1 MRARQLTY
9 QGSLS
14 ILAAALGLLC
24 ALLPAARGDEA
35 EGAEARKLY
44 QEGQIEFDLSH
55 YANARDKMEAAY
67 RLKPVPALLYNL
79 AVCYKNLGQ
88 YSAALRALR
97 TFVDR
102 TKDNPAAVERAKA
115 QITECEELLRTK
127 GDAPQPAQ
135 AGAPPQPP
143 GAQPPPPAGQ
153 PMVAQPA
160 TAQEQRQLSPV
171 VPVGGGARPGDA
183 GELVTVAIAEF
194 RSTGVAP
201 ELRWLGRSFSDALI
215 ARLSRAKTVRI
226 VEREYLDQLVGE
238 LKLQSSSLVD
248 ERSAVQVGRLLGARV
263 FVFGSI
269 EVLGTDAVARAR
281 IVSIERGEVLGTVE
295 ATGSTGAILALQADV
310 AKQAAAALAVQ
321 AAIGDGAGL
330 ELSDLALAAFADL
343 DRVQQLA
350 RGLPYYGVDP
360 ARRRRA
366 ADFQLGLTLCDKLIT
381 YYPKLGQAHYYRG
394 LFSLQTDDL
403 DRAGQEAAAAAKL
416 LPDDAEAALL
426 PANVAVARRDFAGA
440 VRLLRTASERFGGD
454 ARVWYALGRALV
466 AVDDK
471 PSATA
476 ALIAA
481 QERSPAIPEAETTLR
496 TLVAGPEGAAIVAT
510 LERQEPRRAPVAA
523 LYRANWAGD
532 RAQMAALAPA
542 AQRAA
547 PNLWLGWFAEGRTA
561 SPERAEALYRKA
573 LALSAAVPEIHREL
587 GRLLL
592 RSGTCAEG
600 ERHLGL
606 YQRNALATDDFTENQ
621 ELVRRCK

>member
-14 ILAAALGLLC
+14 IIAAALGLLC

-102 TKDNPAAVERAKA
+102 TKDNPAAVERAKT

-127 GDAPQPAQ
+127 GDAPP
-135 AGAPPQPP
+135 
-143 GAQPPPPAGQ
+143 
-153 PMVAQPA
+153 PA

-330 ELSDLALAAFADL
+330 ELSELALAAFADL